1 MIQNDLVSGGK
12 SSENVA
18 LSKVEKYDP
27 LTRQW
32 VPILPM
38 PSERSEVGVAV
49 CNGKVYVVGG
59 FNDDFSALVE
69 FFDYTLNSWTE
80 VASIPQSTS
89 SVSAV
94 FLGDNL
100 YVCGGECKYGVT
112 NAVHV
117 FHRQE
122 NRWASGVSMLTK
134 RYFAAV
140 AVLDG
145 CIYIMG
151 GSDGTSSLSSV
162 ERFSPDVGEWEK
174 VTAMQSQRSS
184 CAAAVLNGKI
194 YVCGGLR
201 HRRNHRV
208 ASASRCYANPAY
220 RFVFQEKSQECLYFG
235 ATQPSRPSKLF
246 KCDGSRVEVC
256 TNSGRDVAVGV
267 RVGFYWSAFIS
278 DYDATPDFV
287 VKLKKTLE
295 SPFFYNTEGPTLNY
309 DDGGPELFNLLMRSS
324 VTKLGCVWVTCSAD
338 FNFYGLMTFYCLT
351 NQSPPGLKD
360 PIYEVGTGVCSGC
373 PQGTFC
379 EAGSKLCARTLSAP
393 PGERIFKGFKCRNS
407 LIAEEWRRK
416 MLNVHNDN
424 RRKLAKGSQRGEGG
438 APLPTAKNMNQ
449 LIWDC
454 SLEDVAYEQAVK
466 CTESVTPP
474 AGYGAVS
481 SMIWTKAKPCNAWN
495 KTVQAVKDIWRA
507 GSTKQASHK
516 KVAGN
521 DDFSQMAYYKTSG
534 IGCSYSWCTGRLS
547 LVCVYNKDGAA
558 ASVKKL
564 YTKGGAGDTCKSC
577 EPNKNQKN
585 CVDGLCD
592 VSLPYV
598 PSIST
603 ICPRAFSSFAVWLT
617 DDLRTIALDMHNYY
631 RRLLA
636 MGWAKDKQITYAK
649 TAAAMPELTYDC
661 GIEELIMGGLID
673 CAGKPVA
680 TKRLQTYSFYVFKPY
695 NAPVEEA
702 LQKVIERWWS
712 PLAEKGIPD
721 NKYHEGEELENYV
734 NIASSQTRKV
744 GCGISACYRKGWIE
758 IQCGYG
764 MDEYIDDGDDIYE
777 AGKTC
782 RNCAKLKPAMR
793 CSRLGGLCV
802 PWGRSLF

>member
-1 MIQNDLVSGGK
+1 
-12 SSENVA
+12 
-18 LSKVEKYDP
+18 
-27 LTRQW
+27 
-32 VPILPM
+32 
-38 PSERSEVGVAV
+38 
-49 CNGKVYVVGG
+49 
-59 FNDDFSALVE
+59 
-69 FFDYTLNSWTE
+69 
-80 VASIPQSTS
+80 
-89 SVSAV
+89 
-94 FLGDNL
+94 
-100 YVCGGECKYGVT
+100 
-112 NAVHV
+112 
-117 FHRQE
+117 
-122 NRWASGVSMLTK
+122 
-134 RYFAAV
+134 
-140 AVLDG
+140 
-145 CIYIMG
+145 
-151 GSDGTSSLSSV
+151 
-162 ERFSPDVGEWEK
+162 
-174 VTAMQSQRSS
+174 
-184 CAAAVLNGKI
+184 
-194 YVCGGLR
+194 
-201 HRRNHRV
+201 
-208 ASASRCYANPAY
+208 
-220 RFVFQEKSQECLYFG
+220 
-235 ATQPSRPSKLF
+235 
-246 KCDGSRVEVC
+246 
-256 TNSGRDVAVGV
+256 
-267 RVGFYWSAFIS
+267 

-521 DDFSQMAYYKTSG
+521 DDFSQ
-534 IGCSYSWCTGRLS
+534 
-547 LVCVYNKDGAA
+547 
-558 ASVKKL
+558 
-564 YTKGGAGDTCKSC
+564 
-577 EPNKNQKN
+577 
-585 CVDGLCD
+585 
-592 VSLPYV
+592 
-598 PSIST
+598 
-603 ICPRAFSSFAVWLT
+603 
-617 DDLRTIALDMHNYY
+617 
-631 RRLLA
+631 
-636 MGWAKDKQITYAK
+636 
-649 TAAAMPELTYDC
+649 TYDC

-734 NIASSQTRKV
+734 NTRKV